1 MWEACSRALW
11 KINRGN
17 DTRKE
22 MKDKALCSFYHWT
35 LLLLL
40 GVSRLDHTFPFTNWR
55 HVVTTKLPQ
64 FSSVLKKT
72 ELIVVMFFVKCEIFK
87 ILIWQPCLV
96 SLLKFPVSPST
107 MTISSWQWERVNL
120 TRSEMIIY
128 AELWKDAICTEYFGL
143 IFLCRYSAINT
154 KRWHI
159 WQQIRWWWWWM
170 ASAATP
176 GISGGST
183 SGAWSTPR
191 PPTSLHPSY
200 LSLSSLSPS
209 LFRGLSLASYLAPQ
223 RTVSANKGRLP

>member
-1 MWEACSRALW
+1 MWCFLLNERFLKSKSDNLALF
-11 KINRGN
+11 
-17 DTRKE
+17 
-22 MKDKALCSFYHWT
+22 LCWN
-35 LLLLL
+35 
-40 GVSRLDHTFPFTNWR
+40 FPFPHQPWLY
-55 HVVTTKLPQ
+55 HLDSGKGWIW
-64 FSSVLKKT
+64 K
-72 ELIVVMFFVKCEIFK
+72 EVKWSFMPSCERMHFAR
-87 ILIWQPCLV
+87 
-96 SLLKFPVSPST
+96 S
-107 MTISSWQWERVNL
+107 ISDW
-120 TRSEMIIY
+120 
-128 AELWKDAICTEYFGL
+128 F
-143 IFLCRYSAINT
+143 FLCRYSAINT

-159 WQQIRWWWWWM
+159 WQQLRWWWWWM

>member
-40 GVSRLDHTFPFTNWR
+40 GVSWLDHTFPFTNWR

-128 AELWKDAICTEYFGL
+128 AELWKDAFCTEYFGL
-143 IFLCRYSAINT
+143 IFFMQVLRNKYKKVTHLTTNSVMMMMNGKCSDPWN
-154 KRWHI
+154 
-159 WQQIRWWWWWM
+159 
-170 ASAATP
+170 
-176 GISGGST
+176 
-183 SGAWSTPR
+183 
-191 PPTSLHPSY
+191 
-200 LSLSSLSPS
+200 
-209 LFRGLSLASYLAPQ
+209 Q
-223 RTVSANKGRLP
+223 RRLY